1 MNQIRR
7 FNRTQPRYCKGILEH
22 FFLELVVSLIT
33 GFLLVQVNFPEAI
46 PSLSVGG
53 QTVKSTLVNEVK

>member
-1 MNQIRR
+1 MRGKRR
-7 FNRTQPRYCKGILEH
+7 CKGILEH
-22 FFLELVVSLIT
+22 FVSEILVSLIT
-33 GFLLVQVNFPEAI
+33 GFLLIQVNFPEAI

>member
-1 MNQIRR
+1 MRGKRR
-7 FNRTQPRYCKGILEH
+7 CKGILEH
-22 FFLELVVSLIT
+22 FVSEILVSLIT